1 MVGDANARI
10 VALAVIERT
19 KEGNLR
25 IVDIALQLCNNSFIP
40 CDSSYEVAMANRLV
54 EERRCFTKPL
64 RLETGDTLLPDFRL
78 TDTATLTAVEVYG
91 MQGNPEYLARKNKK
105 RALYARTATP
115 RVEWIPPAELA
126 SVRLPAA
133 D

>member
-19 KEGNLR
+19 KEGKLR
-25 IVDIALQLCNNSFIP
+25 IVDIALQLCNSSFIP

-54 EERRCFTKPL
+54 EERRRFTKPL

-78 TDTATLTAVEVYG
+78 TGHRDTD
-91 MQGNPEYLARKNKK
+91 R
-105 RALYARTATP
+105 
-115 RVEWIPPAELA
+115 
-126 SVRLPAA
+126 S
-133 D
+133 

>member
-19 KEGNLR
+19 KEGKLR
-25 IVDIALQLCNNSFIP
+25 IVDIALQLCNSRFIP

-54 EERRCFTKPL
+54 EERRRFTKPL

-78 TDTATLTAVEVYG
+78 TGHRDTD
-91 MQGNPEYLARKNKK
+91 R
-105 RALYARTATP
+105 
-115 RVEWIPPAELA
+115 
-126 SVRLPAA
+126 S
-133 D
+133 